1 MSNVIHQRGD
11 GDSACE
17 GILLGLHFWIDCRY
31 RLPSNQLPFTIYHL
45 PFIIYHCNSSFNLVS
60 ADKAAVI
67 SEHTSKSFLGAEVV
81 CQSKTAFGFAR
92 PVKAIGRESTTQP
105 GPSAPSAQQQIT
117 IRQLFSRSI
126 ECFLFFL
133 LLSWPNWVLSSSHPP
148 ILSLHEAHTHSANV
162 ASAYSDFINLR
173 GSSLRESVSF
183 QTISNL
189 CWVFLLLLPL
199 FIRYF
204 ILFSCDFC
212 MIGSNKRREN
222 NARYNVQCA
231 QQSVG
236 LCSRARCHTV

>member
-1 MSNVIHQRGD
+1 MSNVIHQTGD

-45 PFIIYHCNSSFNLVS
+45 SFIIAIPVS
-60 ADKAAVI
+60 IWSRPIRRQWYPSAPQRV
-67 SEHTSKSFLGAEVV
+67 FWGAEVV
-81 CQSKTAFGFAR
+81 CQRKTAFGFAR

-173 GSSLRESVSF
+173 GSSLRESVNF

-212 MIGSNKRREN
+212 TIGSNKRREN